1 MHHPDAVVRANA
13 CRTFSNLLTG
23 PSEMVQHL
31 LDVVPSLIQLAAA
44 NEPKVR
50 KEAMWAISNDISAA
64 TPERTRV
71 LIEQNVLS
79 ELCALLHAQEGDTVS
94 DQLMSLALEGVETLL
109 TNVNEHA
116 FDEALFT
123 AVKASLSDPE
133 SGIVHNLTDLIQ
145 HSEVVEIKQ
154 RAARLWLRYFQ

>member
-1 MHHPDAVVRANA
+1 MWWATSRREGAPHQTARVEEALTPLLHHPDAVVRANA

-79 ELCALLHAQEGDTVS
+79 ELCALLHAQEGDTS
-94 DQLMSLALEGVETLL
+94 A
-109 TNVNEHA
+109 TN
-116 FDEALFT
+116 
-123 AVKASLSDPE
+123 
-133 SGIVHNLTDLIQ
+133 
-145 HSEVVEIKQ
+145 
-154 RAARLWLRYFQ
+154 